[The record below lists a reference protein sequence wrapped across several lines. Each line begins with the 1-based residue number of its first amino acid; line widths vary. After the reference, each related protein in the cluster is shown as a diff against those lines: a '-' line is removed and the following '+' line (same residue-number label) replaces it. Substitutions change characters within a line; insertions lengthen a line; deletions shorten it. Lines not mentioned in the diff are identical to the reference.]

1 MRIERLA
8 GLRTPRLT
16 GITIPDG
23 VTSIGNSA
31 FSGCDN
37 LVSVTIPESV
47 TVIGN
52 SAFANCTSLKSVS
65 LPKQLKSWKTGRLS
79 AAPS

>member
-1 MRIERLA
+1 MRTA
-8 GLRTPRLT
+8 GLT

-37 LVSVTIPESV
+37 LVSVTIRRALPP
-47 TVIGN
+47 
-52 SAFANCTSLKSVS
+52 SATA
-65 LPKQLKSWKTGRLS
+65 LS
-79 AAPS
+79 PTALV